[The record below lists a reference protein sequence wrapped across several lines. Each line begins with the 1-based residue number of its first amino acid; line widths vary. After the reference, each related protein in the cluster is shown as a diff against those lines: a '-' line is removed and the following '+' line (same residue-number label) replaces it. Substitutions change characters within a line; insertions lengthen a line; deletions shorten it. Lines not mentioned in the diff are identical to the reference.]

1 MEIQKFRKQILIS
14 GYKPLDFKTDDG
26 EIKMCKVLYQ
36 FDGDNEYSF
45 GIQQKELN
53 FPLEFKDKFVG
64 VSFPVNGVVT
74 FSCEN
79 LTVRPVL
86 EDLEIVSKAI
96 QK

>member
-1 MEIQKFRKQILIS
+1 MEIQKFRKNILIS

-26 EIKMCKVLYQ
+26 VVKMCKVFYQ
-36 FDGDNEYSF
+36 YDGDNVNTF

-53 FPLEFKDKFVG
+53 FPYEYRDKFDAL
-64 VSFPVNGVVT
+64 SFPVNGVVI

-79 LTVRPVL
+79 LTTRPVL
-86 EDLEIVSKAI
+86 EDLEIVPK

>member
-1 MEIQKFRKQILIS
+1 MEIQKFRKNILIS

-26 EIKMCKVLYQ
+26 EIKMCKVFYQ
-36 FDGDNEYSF
+36 YDGDNENTF

-53 FPLEFKDKFVG
+53 FPLEYRDKFVAL
-64 VSFPVNGVVT
+64 SFPVNGVVI

-79 LTVRPVL
+79 LTTRPVL
-86 EDLEIVSKAI
+86 EDLEIVPK